1 LHKSLSENKKSRT
14 PAKNR
19 MASGFLGFQ
28 IHQAYGFTILW
39 AHSLTLGITALFL
52 FLTGSAIVPLE
63 GCPTG
68 YS

>member
-1 LHKSLSENKKSRT
+1 MS
-14 PAKNR
+14 
-19 MASGFLGFQ
+19 SGFLGFQ
-28 IHQAYGFTILW
+28 IYQAYGFTILW